1 MGLEELKLCF
11 CHHPTFCTVSVLG
24 VPRTQIGKCS
34 GEVEDMYKRKDTIN
48 ITITI
53 TVTIKTTYI
62 GPIGRTAV
70 TFTHKEWDAQK
81 QCYLDR

>member
-1 MGLEELKLCF
+1 M
-11 CHHPTFCTVSVLG
+11 
-24 VPRTQIGKCS
+24 GKCS

-70 TFTHKEWDAQK
+70 TFTHEEWDAQK